1 MRRLRRPGSV
11 GRSWLS
17 AGRYRPTPRKVG
29 ITLSFVALLLAVF
42 TISASGSA
50 ATPCTGSVL
59 AGSNFE
65 IEADANLKVDGTTQD
80 CIDWNSSTSNT
91 TLRSGVEVT
100 PDKPTGSGDDSF
112 GQGTS
117 EDDANPTIVS
127 GSIPPN
133 KSDLK
138 LFGAYT
144 ETTSTAKY
152 LQLFWSRVQ
161 DPSGTTNM
169 DFELNQKFCDPT
181 ASPKNCADNGAG
193 VT

>member
-11 GRSWLS
+11 GRSWFS

-29 ITLSFVALLLAVF
+29 ITLSFVAVLLAVF
-42 TISASGSA
+42 TVSASGSP

-65 IEADANLKVDGTTQD
+65 IDTDANLKVDGTTQD
-80 CIDWNSSTSNT
+80 CIDWNDSTSNT
-91 TLRSGVEVT
+91 TPHAGVTVT
-100 PDKPTGSGDDSF
+100 PDQPSGSGDDAF

-117 EDDANPTIVS
+117 EDDVNPTIVK

-138 LFGAYT
+138 YF
-144 ETTSTAKY
+144 
-152 LQLFWSRVQ
+152 
-161 DPSGTTNM
+161 
-169 DFELNQKFCDPT
+169 
-181 ASPKNCADNGAG
+181 
-193 VT
+193 